1 MNPSA
6 EPQIAVARGIPL
18 PPDYAV
24 CVVNYRNYQ
33 DLDRCLA
40 SLKSQSVGPSLVL
53 VADCDGDP
61 GKRAATANAHPE
73 CSIQAIANLGYA
85 GAANWAIGRILAGPH
100 PPDFI
105 LLLNAD
111 IRLAP
116 GFAAELVREM
126 CARSEV
132 VFASGKLLRPDKIT
146 IDSAGFEVGRNRR
159 FRDRGSGEADIGQYD
174 EIEYVVGVSGA
185 AMMIRTRAIPGLCI
199 DGELFDTD
207 FFAYHE
213 DTDLAWRAQLL
224 GWRSLYAPD
233 ALAIH
238 RRGWRKEN
246 RFDVPL
252 EVRRHSFKNFF
263 LVIAKND
270 CGRHLLRD
278 LPAILV
284 SEAMRFCAFVLYDP
298 AVLPAYLL
306 ALRRLPAAIRKRRV
320 LRSSMKPGSPES
332 RPRSPIPSAA
342 WSERP

>member
-1 MNPSA
+1 M
-6 EPQIAVARGIPL
+6 
-18 PPDYAV
+18 PPAYAV

-40 SLKSQSVGPSLVL
+40 SLKSQSDGPSLVL

-61 GKRAATANAHPE
+61 DTRAATADAYPE
-73 CSIQAIANLGYA
+73 YSIQAIANLGYA
-85 GAANWAIGRILAGPH
+85 GAANWAIETVLAAPH
-100 PPDFI
+100 PPEFI

-111 IRLAP
+111 IRLAS

-126 CARSEV
+126 RARSEV
-132 VFASGKLLRPDKIT
+132 AFASGKLLRPDTVT
-146 IDSAGFEVGRNRR
+146 IDSAGFDVGRNRR
-159 FRDRGSGEADIGQYD
+159 FRDRGSGEADIGQFD

-185 AMMIRTRAIPGLCI
+185 AMMIRTRAIPELCI

-224 GWRSLYAPD
+224 GWRSLYVPD

-270 CGRHLLRD
+270 RGRHLLRD
-278 LPAILV
+278 MPAILV
-284 SEAMRFCAFVLYDP
+284 SEMTRFCAFVLYDP

-306 ALRRLPAAIRKRRV
+306 ALQRLPAAIRKRRV
-320 LRSSMKPGSPES
+320 LRSSMKRGSTKL
-332 RPRSPIPSAA
+332 RPRSPIPSAV
-342 WSERP
+342 WSERS